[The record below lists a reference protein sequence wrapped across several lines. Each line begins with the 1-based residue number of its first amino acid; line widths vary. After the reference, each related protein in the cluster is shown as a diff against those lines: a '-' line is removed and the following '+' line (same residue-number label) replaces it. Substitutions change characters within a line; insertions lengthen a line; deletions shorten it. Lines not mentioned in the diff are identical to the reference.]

1 MPQVDILIQGR
12 SYSVECQEGEERR
25 AHFLAAHI
33 NRHAARLVARLG
45 NMPDAQ
51 LLLMTGMTVADELL
65 EAQEKL
71 QRLSGKRKSGEEEN
85 PDQMRLDGN
94 SEDGGEGG
102 ENEIAERIQAASQ
115 RIETL
120 SDQLEQEEAQD
131 DERTD

>member
-12 SYSVECQEGEERR
+12 SYSVECREGEERR

-71 QRLSGKRKSGEEEN
+71 QRLSGKKKSDDGED
-85 PDQMRLDGN
+85 PDQMRLDG
-94 SEDGGEGG
+94 SSDGGG
-102 ENEIAERIQAASQ
+102 ESGDSEIAERIQATAQ
-115 RIETL
+115 RLETL
-120 SDQLEQEEAQD
+120 SDTLEQEEARD
-131 DERTD
+131 DERAD